1 MGIGRKGFLF
11 AVFFLLANGVAKSIL
26 SVIPTETIQAAVMVS
41 SYKELKKELE
51 APGKAEIDLK
61 SSLVIEDTLYVK
73 GDKSLNGNGYTLSRL
88 HRGGEV
94 FGGTLLVV
102 QEGQLS
108 VHDTILSGGGKDAK
122 VQKKV
127 YGRLMDVQGGEVIL
141 ESGSVLRENVNQ
153 RYNNDGGGAVLV
165 QSGGRLTMNGGEISE
180 NQNVFGGAG
189 VHIRQGGNFVMK
201 GGTISGNQSFG
212 IGAVEGFDGRG
223 GAIYNQGK
231 TTISGG
237 SICHNRVKGYTS
249 GGISYGGVGGMLY
262 NQGECCIQ
270 GGNLADNSASYGGG
284 AIYSDQGS
292 KLQIMGGMIS
302 GNEADLGEGLFLA
315 GGRCRMGGFF
325 YLPSVYLA
333 KGVVL
338 TAEDSLSLKKHQIL
352 ISPEKYKAGV
362 QLVKIQGKKPALREM
377 FSLERKDTF
386 TLVLQNRGLY
396 IGKKEKPL
404 SGTSSKTTKRVKK
417 TIKKPAGRSEKDSK
431 EGSVDQSGRKI
442 SIRSAP
448 RYLFVGEVGSYTEEK
463 WREELL
469 EGCKIWYGDQKKEE
483 IILQWHWNGLLQNS
497 PGSYQ
502 VEVSVEGG
510 DRTVIPVTLVQ
521 ESAEEQKAGYVRF
534 QIPDTQYEASVEK
547 GEYGPE
553 EVWHFESQDIKDA
566 REFMKGRGDP
576 FSSETNKEFLVRFQR
591 CQIKRRS

>member
-11 AVFFLLANGVAKSIL
+11 VVFCLLANGVARVIL
-26 SVIPTETIQAAVMVS
+26 PVIPTETVQAAVMVS

-51 APGKAEIDLK
+51 APGRAEIDLK
-61 SSLVIEDTLYVK
+61 SSFVIEDTLYVK

-88 HRGGEV
+88 HRVGEV

-102 QEGQLS
+102 QGGQLS
-108 VHDTILSGGGKDAK
+108 VRDTILSGGGKDAEI
-122 VQKKV
+122 QKKV
-127 YGRLMDVQGGEVIL
+127 YGRLIDVQGGEVIL
-141 ESGSVLRENVNQ
+141 ESGSVLRKNVNQ

-165 QSGGRLTMNGGEISE
+165 QNGGKLTMNGGEISE
-180 NQNVFGGAG
+180 NQNVYGGAG
-189 VHIRQGGNFVMK
+189 VHIGQGGNFVMK

-270 GGNLADNSASYGGG
+270 GGNLAENSASYGGG

-292 KLQIMGGMIS
+292 RLQIMGGMIS

-315 GGRCRMGGFF
+315 GGSCRMGRVF
-325 YLPSVYLA
+325 YLSSVYLA
-333 KGVVL
+333 EGVVL
-338 TAEDSLSLKKHQIL
+338 TAEDSLSLKKRQIL
-352 ISPEKYKAGV
+352 ISPEKYKAGAC
-362 QLVKIQGKKPALREM
+362 LVKIQGRKSALREM

-386 TLVLQNRGLY
+386 MLVLQNNGLY
-396 IGKKEKPL
+396 IGKKEKSL
-404 SGTSSKTTKRVKK
+404 SGTTPKTTKRV
-417 TIKKPAGRSEKDSK
+417 IKKPASRSEKDSK
-431 EGSVDQSGRKI
+431 KESADQSRKKI
-442 SIRSAP
+442 SIRTAP
-448 RYLFVGEVGSYTEEK
+448 RYLFVWEVESYTKEK
-463 WREELL
+463 WRDELL
-469 EGCKIWYGDQKKEE
+469 KGCKIWHGDQKKEE
-483 IILQWHWNGLLQNS
+483 IIFQWHWNGLLQNS

-510 DRTVIPVTLVQ
+510 DRTVIPVTLVR
-521 ESAEEQKAGYVRF
+521 ESTEEEKAGYVRF
-534 QIPDTQYEASVEK
+534 QDLDTEYETSVEK
-547 GEYGPE
+547 YEPE
-553 EVWHFESQDIKDA
+553 EVWHFGSQDIQDA
-566 REFMKGRGDP
+566 RKFMEGREDP
-576 FSSETNKEFLVRFQR
+576 FSSETNREFLVQFQR
-591 CQIKRRS
+591 CQVRRRS

>member
-377 FSLERKDTF
+377 FSLGRKDTF
-386 TLVLQNRGLY
+386 
-396 IGKKEKPL
+396 
-404 SGTSSKTTKRVKK
+404 
-417 TIKKPAGRSEKDSK
+417 
-431 EGSVDQSGRKI
+431 QSGRKI